1 MRGNVRFKNILSCA
15 RYEGQLKRARIT
27 GASQEYS
34 IIKESLRNLRDM
46 ATAILQDNM
55 SEDDAGL
62 VAAMT
67 LGDKSELDTEIK
79 ELYQVAG
86 ISHVLA
92 LSGRYIKRFLY
103 PYLSNAAVC
112 GTSRHSTSGKYIGL

>member
-1 MRGNVRFKNILSCA
+1 
-15 RYEGQLKRARIT
+15 
-27 GASQEYS
+27 
-34 IIKESLRNLRDM
+34 M

-55 SEDDAGL
+55 SENDAGL

-92 LSGRYIKRFLY
+92 LSGL
-103 PYLSNAAVC
+103 
-112 GTSRHSTSGKYIGL
+112 